1 MKKNDKAQ
9 LKNASV
15 PELEKRVHDSRE
27 KLWALQRDI
36 ELGKQ
41 KNVKEAKNLRKDI
54 ARMLTA
60 ISASDSI
67 PHNLPPTP

>member
-1 MKKNDKAQ
+1 MKKNEREQ

-15 PELEKRVHDSRE
+15 PELQKRVLESQE

-41 KNVKEAKNLRKDI
+41 KNVKEAGLLRKDI
-54 ARMLTA
+54 ARMLTV
-60 ISASDSI
+60 I
-67 PHNLPPTP
+67 NNQPTN

>member
-1 MKKNDKAQ
+1 MKKNDRIQ
-9 LKNASV
+9 LQNAGV
-15 PELEKRVHDSRE
+15 PELEKRVQDARE

-41 KNVKEAKNLRKDI
+41 KNVKEAKSLRKDI

-60 ISASDSI
+60 ITAQSTPD
-67 PHNLPPTP
+67 NLPPTP

>member
-1 MKKNDKAQ
+1 MKKNDKTQ

-15 PELEKRVHDSRE
+15 PELEKRVHDTRE

-41 KNVKEAKNLRKDI
+41 KNVKEAKGLRKDI
-54 ARMLTA
+54 ARMLTV
-60 ISASDSI
+60 ISSQ
-67 PHNLPPTP
+67 NLKPKS

>member
-1 MKKNDKAQ
+1 MKKNELLQ

-15 PELEKRVHDSRE
+15 PELEKRVHDARE

-41 KNVKEAKNLRKDI
+41 KNVKEAKGLRKDI

-60 ISASDSI
+60 ITSQSKS
-67 PHNLPPTP
+67 

>member
-54 ARMLTA
+54 ARMLTV
-60 ISASDSI
+60 ITASNSNI
-67 PHNLPPTP
+67 PQPKP

>member
-1 MKKNDKAQ
+1 MKKNERAQ

-41 KNVKEAKNLRKDI
+41 KNVKEARALRKDI
-54 ARMLTA
+54 ARMLTV
-60 ISASDSI
+60 ITMQ
-67 PHNLPPTP
+67 NTK

>member
-15 PELEKRVHDSRE
+15 PELEKRVHDTRE

-41 KNVKEAKNLRKDI
+41 KNVKEAKGLRKDI
-54 ARMLTA
+54 ARMLTV
-60 ISASDSI
+60 ISNQ
-67 PHNLPPTP
+67 NLKPKS